1 MNTLVNLSYIGKKS
15 HCSIKNIFGLLK
27 NNVNFKQYQTFSY
40 NKQSL
45 YLDNYFIINSNF
57 QFKERNINR
66 YYHVL
71 NKKQWEFQINK
82 NIIRQ
87 KLEYLDF
94 QFKKINDIKYY
105 HVLNKNPREFKINK
119 NIIKKK
125 IDEKRFFNSI
135 IEEDNSK
142 INTVIEKPRN
152 FKNLNYSV
160 DNENILK
167 NDSILDKR
175 NENKIKINKNNNA
188 HFKEKWI
195 SNYSKNNLSFLKHIP
210 NILCISR
217 ILTSPIIGF
226 LIIKHK
232 MKQACTLY
240 IIAGITDFLDGYL
253 ARKCN
258 WSSKLG
264 SVVDPLADKILMIIS
279 TISLSISQLIPKYL
293 AYTILSRDIL
303 LLLGSIVLVGKKFID
318 TRSSLSQLMDISIKV
333 KPSYISKLNTTLQ
346 IILLSLTIISPELLI
361 LKYMHYV
368 VFSTTLF
375 SGMNYFINRNAIDIS
390 FNDKE
395 EKENIINNVDK

>member
-1 MNTLVNLSYIGKKS
+1 M
-15 HCSIKNIFGLLK
+15 
-27 NNVNFKQYQTFSY
+27 
-40 NKQSL
+40 
-45 YLDNYFIINSNF
+45 DNYFIINSNF

-195 SNYSKNNLSFLKHIP
+195 SNYSKNNVRTH
-210 NILCISR
+210 NI
-217 ILTSPIIGF
+217 
-226 LIIKHK
+226 
-232 MKQACTLY
+232 
-240 IIAGITDFLDGYL
+240 
-253 ARKCN
+253 
-258 WSSKLG
+258 
-264 SVVDPLADKILMIIS
+264 
-279 TISLSISQLIPKYL
+279 
-293 AYTILSRDIL
+293 
-303 LLLGSIVLVGKKFID
+303 
-318 TRSSLSQLMDISIKV
+318 
-333 KPSYISKLNTTLQ
+333 
-346 IILLSLTIISPELLI
+346 
-361 LKYMHYV
+361 
-368 VFSTTLF
+368 
-375 SGMNYFINRNAIDIS
+375 
-390 FNDKE
+390 
-395 EKENIINNVDK
+395 